1 MLNRSGYS
9 KAAKHGAIALL
20 LGSVGLPAI
29 MVSQAKAE
37 SAADRVIQNV
47 VKNILENI
55 RDQIQSRRL
64 LTPAPGRMQFTGEDT
79 NLASTNDDP
88 FGALAYAKEPR
99 IYTKAPPPAPIAATP
114 TYMYGLNLTGSADWS
129 RSAGITTESYG
140 AIGSIDV
147 TRIGVFSAYDAISFI
162 GTGGGIWSNS
172 IISDNTT
179 ALGAG
184 TVAYVNGGFSTDFT
198 VNGTWT
204 SVSLRAA
211 GIAVASPDVSGVSY
225 SPNVQYKFELPNT
238 WFIEPT
244 VGFTYTQTYT
254 ANFGTKTGDSTEVHG
269 GARFGFE
276 TMWNTVKVQPSLS
289 LAAFSIV
296 SQSGVG
302 GGTIGAGVGVPVP
315 VVAAGVTPT
324 GQVGGRASGK
334 LNFIW
339 TDKFSSFI
347 EAHGSTI
354 QGTDA
359 YGTTAGLRWTF

>member
-1 MLNRSGYS
+1 MGMKIPTKVKS
-9 KAAKHGAIALL
+9 GAIALVV
-20 LGSVGLPAI
+20 GSACLPGLMA
-29 MVSQAKAE
+29 SSAKAE
-37 SAADRVIQNV
+37 SPADRVIQNV

-64 LTPAPGRMQFTGEDT
+64 ATQNMPGRVMRFSGDANNE
-79 NLASTNDDP
+79 LSADDP

-99 IYTKAPPPAPIAATP
+99 MYTKAPPPAPIAAMP
-114 TYMYGLNLTGSADWS
+114 MYLYGLNLTGSADWS

-140 AIGSIDV
+140 AIGAIDV
-147 TRIGVFSAYDAISFI
+147 TKIGVFSAYDAVSFI
-162 GTGGGIWSNS
+162 FTGGGIWSNS

-238 WFIEPT
+238 WYIEPT
-244 VGFTYTQTYT
+244 VGFSYTETYT
-254 ANFGTKTGDSTEVHG
+254 ANFGTRTGDSTEVHG

-276 TMWNTVKVQPSLS
+276 TMWNTTRVQPSLS

-302 GGTIGAGVGVPVP
+302 GVIGPGGVPVP
-315 VVAAGVTPT
+315 GVAAGVTPT

-334 LNFIW
+334 LNFTW

-359 YGTTAGLRWTF
+359 YGTTGGLRWTF

>member
-1 MLNRSGYS
+1 MSTMISTKVKNGAV
-9 KAAKHGAIALL
+9 AAL
-20 LGSVGLPAI
+20 LGSVCAVGM
-29 MVSQAKAE
+29 MVTPAKAD
-37 SAADRVIQNV
+37 SVTDRVIQNV
-47 VKNILENI
+47 IQNILQNI

-64 LTPAPGRMQFTGEDT
+64 QTPPPGRMQFTGDD
-79 NLASTNDDP
+79 ASTASNQDDP
-88 FGALAYAKEPR
+88 FGALAYAKEPK
-99 IYTKAPPPAPIAATP
+99 IYTKAPPLPVAATP
-114 TYMYGLNLTGSADWS
+114 TYLYGLNITGSADWS

-147 TRIGVFSAYDAISFI
+147 TKIGVFSAYDAISFI
-162 GTGGGIWSNS
+162 GTGAGIWSHS
-172 IISDNTT
+172 IVSDNTT
-179 ALGAG
+179 AMGAG
-184 TVAYVNGGFSTDFT
+184 TVAYVTGGFSADFT
-198 VNGTWT
+198 VDGTWT
-204 SVSLRAA
+204 SVRLRAA

-225 SPNVQYKFELPNT
+225 APNVQYKFDLPNT

-244 VGFTYTQTYT
+244 VGFTYNETYT
-254 ANFGTKTGDSTEVHG
+254 ANFGAKTGDSTEVHG

-276 TMWNTVKVQPSLS
+276 TMWNAVKVQPSLT

-302 GGTIGAGVGVPVP
+302 GAAIGPGGVPLAG
-315 VVAAGVTPT
+315 VAAGVTPT

-339 TDKFSSFI
+339 SDKFSGFV

-359 YGTTAGLRWTF
+359 YGTTGGLRWTF

>member
-1 MLNRSGYS
+1 MGISKTVRSG
-9 KAAKHGAIALL
+9 AITVL
-20 LGSVGLPAI
+20 LGSVCLTGL
-29 MVSQAKAE
+29 MGSQAKAQ
-37 SAADRVIQNV
+37 SVTDRLIQNVIQN
-47 VKNILENI
+47 ILQNI

-64 LTPAPGRMQFTGEDT
+64 LTPPPGRMQFTGEDA
-79 NLASTNDDP
+79 NQASAKDDP
-88 FGALAYAKEPR
+88 FSALAYAKAP
-99 IYTKAPPPAPIAATP
+99 YMKAPPPVAPP
-114 TYMYGLNLTGSADWS
+114 MYLYGLNVTGSADWS

-147 TRIGVFSAYDAISFI
+147 TKIGVFSAYDAVSFI
-162 GTGGGIWSNS
+162 GTGAGIWSHS
-172 IISDNTT
+172 ILTDTT
-179 ALGAG
+179 TTMGAG

-198 VNGTWT
+198 VDGTWT
-204 SVSLRAA
+204 SVRLRAA

-225 SPNVQYKFELPNT
+225 APNVQYKFELPNT

-244 VGFTYTQTYT
+244 VGFTYNETYT

-276 TMWNTVKVQPSLS
+276 TMWNTVKVQPSLT

-296 SQSGVG
+296 SQSSVG
-302 GGTIGAGVGVPVP
+302 GAAVGPGGIP
-315 VVAAGVTPT
+315 LPGVAAGVTPT

-334 LNFIW
+334 LNFLW
-339 TDKFSSFI
+339 TSTFSSFI

-359 YGTTAGLRWTF
+359 YGTTGGLRWTF